1 MSGTEETGPRKG
13 NDRSGSV
20 WRTLL
25 VRRNRA
31 NGTGR
36 IRNIWRR
43 LTGPRNGDESISQTL
58 EELAVRHN
66 ADARPTD
73 PAERILLENTL
84 KVRRLPVE
92 DVMIPRADIV
102 AIPGGSDLAGL
113 LEVVGRSRHSRL
125 PVYGKDLDD
134 IVGMVHIRDVLAH
147 MRNDDPPAVG
157 ALLREVLFVS
167 PAMLVL
173 DLLLEMRLTR
183 THMALVVDEYGGIDG
198 LVTIEDLVEE
208 IVGDIEDEHD
218 IIGAPSLHKGSD
230 GMIIADAR
238 ATLEE
243 FEALVGDVLSDEERE
258 DIDTLGGL
266 VFNLVGRVPSRG
278 ELVAHPSGI
287 EFEVLDGDPR
297 RLKRL
302 RVRNLP
308 TVATR

>member
-1 MSGTEETGPRKG
+1 MSGTEETGSRRGK
-13 NDRSGSV
+13 DRTAGV
-20 WRTLL
+20 WRTLFA
-25 VRRNRA
+25 NRGCA
-31 NGTGR
+31 DGTGR
-36 IRNIWRR
+36 VRSVWRR
-43 LTGPRNGDESISQTL
+43 LTGPRNGDESISKTL

-73 PAERILLENTL
+73 PAERTLLENTL

-92 DVMIPRADIV
+92 NVMIPRADIV
-102 AIPGGSDLAGL
+102 AVPSGSDLAEL

-147 MRNDDPPAVG
+147 IADDDPPTVG
-157 ALLREVLFVS
+157 TLLREVLFVS

-218 IIGAPSLHKGSD
+218 IIGAPALDRGPD
-230 GMIIADAR
+230 GAIVADAR

-308 TVATR
+308 AIEAL

>member
-1 MSGTEETGPRKG
+1 MSGTEDIGLRKG

-25 VRRNRA
+25 ANRSST

-73 PAERILLENTL
+73 PAERTLLENTL

-92 DVMIPRADIV
+92 NVMIPRADIV
-102 AIPGGSDLAGL
+102 AIPSGSDLAGL

-134 IVGMVHIRDVLAH
+134 IVGMIHIRDVLAH
-147 MRNDDPPAVG
+147 IRNDDPPALG

-218 IIGAPSLHKGSD
+218 IVGAPLLDRGPD
-230 GMIIADAR
+230 GMIVADAR

-308 TVATR
+308 AAAL